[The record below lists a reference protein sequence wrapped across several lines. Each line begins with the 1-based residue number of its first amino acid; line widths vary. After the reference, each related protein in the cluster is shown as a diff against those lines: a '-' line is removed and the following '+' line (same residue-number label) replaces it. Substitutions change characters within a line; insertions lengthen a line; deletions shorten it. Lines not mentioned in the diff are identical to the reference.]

1 MKLSIK
7 YAPAIALIF
16 LLGAPSY
23 ADEPTPLSFA
33 IVPQQSATKLAKL
46 WSPILRYIGE
56 KSGYTLVFRTAKDI
70 PTFENRLLSGEYDLA
85 YMNPYHYTVAHEKQG
100 YLALAKQ
107 RDKLLKGIIVTR
119 VGSDIKEIAQLDSKR
134 PPSCFCCFYTTPGIS
149 TIAGPILHPQICF
162 LA

>member
-70 PTFENRLLSGEYDLA
+70 PTLRATPPKVMKTKVNRYYQIS
-85 YMNPYHYTVAHEKQG
+85 KFS
-100 YLALAKQ
+100 
-107 RDKLLKGIIVTR
+107 LK
-119 VGSDIKEIAQLDSKR
+119 SSQ
-134 PPSCFCCFYTTPGIS
+134 
-149 TIAGPILHPQICF
+149 Q
-162 LA
+162 